1 MEGKLA
7 NPAPIGLAGFGLTTM
22 LLNLHNA
29 GLFGLEASILGLGIF
44 VGGIAQ
50 LIAGILE
57 FKKGN
62 TFGHV
67 AFTMYGSFW
76 LSLVFIWMAKGA
88 FPVSGIGMGFYL
100 SVWGIFTTFMMIG
113 ALKANVAL
121 RVVFI
126 TVTIL
131 FWLLAIANFTGS
143 HLIHTIAGWEGIVC
157 GASALYLSVAEVL
170 NEVYGKEVLP
180 IGAKK

>member
-1 MEGKLA
+1 MEKKLA
-7 NPAPIGLAGFGLTTM
+7 NPGPIGLAGFGLTTM
-22 LLNLHNA
+22 LLNIHNA
-29 GLFGLEASILGLGIF
+29 GLFGLEASILGMGIF

-50 LIAGILE
+50 LLAGMLE

-76 LSLVFIWMAKGA
+76 LSLVFIWMAQDS
-88 FPVSGIGMGFYL
+88 FPITGKGMGFYL
-100 SVWGIFTTFMMIG
+100 ALWAIFTTFMMIG
-113 ALKANVAL
+113 ALKANNAL
-121 RVVFI
+121 KVVFV

-143 HLIHTIAGWEGIVC
+143 ALIHKIAGWEGIVC
-157 GASALYLSVAEVL
+157 GGSALYLSVAEVL
-170 NEVYGKEVLP
+170 NEVYGKNVLP
-180 IGAKK
+180 IGDK